1 MTAVQST
8 PNIVGEKSAAYA
20 ERVVAW
26 NVKMLLTARGE
37 SQAALAR
44 ALGIQRSNMTS
55 KMKGRVAWSLADVV
69 KTAIFLD
76 TTPESLLDDSLMK
89 QFGVLT
95 DTKKAGSE
103 EPASHGLLRLGLNQ
117 RPSD

>member
-1 MTAVQST
+1 MTAVQVT
-8 PNIVGEKSAAYA
+8 PNVIGEQRAAYA

-26 NVKMLLTARGE
+26 NVKMMLTARGE

-55 KMKGRVAWSLADVV
+55 KLKGRVAWSLADVV
-69 KTAIFLD
+69 KTATFLD
-76 TTPESLLDDSLMK
+76 TTPESLLDYSLMRRMV
-89 QFGVLT
+89 G
-95 DTKKAGSE
+95 DTRKAGSE
-103 EPASHGLLRLGLNQ
+103 EPTSDGLLRLGLNQ

>member
-1 MTAVQST
+1 
-8 PNIVGEKSAAYA
+8 
-20 ERVVAW
+20 
-26 NVKMLLTARGE
+26 
-37 SQAALAR
+37 
-44 ALGIQRSNMTS
+44 MTS

-103 EPASHGLLRLGLNQ
+103 EPASDGLLRLGLNQ
-117 RPSD
+117 RPSDKQFYDSMVSIDPNVLFTVALALWGASLRFAVLDQ